1 MESFFTKSWLR
12 VLSGLFT
19 NLAAG
24 SFALV
29 VITPNFIGI
38 DNFIIVDTGDALLIC
53 DKDQTG
59 QVGEALKE
67 VKSRK
72 ISIT

>member
-38 DNFIIVDTGDALLIC
+38 DNFTTLLTLTSDIVLGIVFITIAERL
-53 DKDQTG
+53 DKGVSYERDF
-59 QVGEALKE
+59 
-67 VKSRK
+67 S
-72 ISIT
+72 